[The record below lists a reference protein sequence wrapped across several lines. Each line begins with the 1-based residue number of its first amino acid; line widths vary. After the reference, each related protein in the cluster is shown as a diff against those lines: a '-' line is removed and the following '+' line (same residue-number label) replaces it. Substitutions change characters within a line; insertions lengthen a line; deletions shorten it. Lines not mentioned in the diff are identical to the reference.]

1 MTEGLPSI
9 RMKILYLA
17 HRLPNRPDRGDKLR
31 AYHHIRHLAASHE
44 VHVIAFADGAPDAS
58 ALRTMCRS
66 VEIVPLTRAL
76 ALARGAAAMLH
87 GASFTAGYFGA
98 AAMWRAVRRANASQ
112 RFDIAW
118 AYCSSMAPYLAAV
131 DAERRIA
138 DFVDVDSEKW
148 REYAEHARAPLSWA
162 YRVEAQQ
169 MRALES
175 RGAAAATRVLFV
187 SEDEAALFRP
197 VAPAGVPVCQVRNGV
212 DTTFFQ
218 PSSAAPPEPHLV
230 FVGALDY
237 LPNAAAVRC
246 LVEQILPRVRA
257 HTPDVRLTAVGHRPS
272 RALMRLA
279 AGESVRIAGS
289 VSDVRPYLAAA
300 QVFVAPMR
308 FGRGVKNKVLEAM
321 AMGVPVVAS
330 AVAVQGLAVSDGVHA
345 RIADEPKA
353 FAAAVAE
360 LLRDTAQR
368 RRLAD
373 NALRLVRESYAWD
386 GVWPLLDQCL
396 EEQ

>member
-1 MTEGLPSI
+1 
-9 RMKILYLA
+9 MKILYLA
-17 HRLPNRPDRGDKLR
+17 HRLPDRPDRGNKLR
-31 AYHHIRHLAASHE
+31 AYHHIRHLAMSHE
-44 VHVIAFADGAPDAS
+44 VHVIAFADGASDAT
-58 ALRTMCRS
+58 ALRAVCRS

-76 ALARGAAAMLH
+76 ALARGAAAMLR

-98 AAMWRAVRRANASQ
+98 AAMWRAVRRANAAQ
-112 RFDIAW
+112 QFDVAW

-138 DFVDVDSEKW
+138 DFVDVDSEKF
-148 REYAEHARAPLSWA
+148 REYAQYARAPMSWA
-162 YRVEAQQ
+162 YRLEAQQ
-169 MRALES
+169 MRALEA

-187 SEDEAALFRP
+187 SEDEAVVFRP
-197 VAPAGVPVCQVRNGV
+197 VAPTEVAVCHVRNGV
-212 DTTFFQ
+212 DTAFFQ
-218 PSSAAPPEPHLV
+218 PMSPAPSEPQLV

-237 LPNAAAVRC
+237 LPNAVAARC
-246 LVEQILPRVRA
+246 LIEQILPRVRA
-257 HTPDVRLTAVGHRPS
+257 HIPKVGFTAVGHRPPPH
-272 RALMRLA
+272 LLRLA

-289 VSDVRPYLAAA
+289 VPDVRPYLAAA

-330 AVAVQGLAVSDGVHA
+330 SIAMQGLAVSDGVYA
-345 RIADEPKA
+345 RIADEPEA
-353 FAAAVAE
+353 FAAAVVE
-360 LLRDTAQR
+360 LLGDVEQR

-373 NALRLVRESYAWD
+373 NALRLVRDSYAWE

-396 EEQ
+396 QQR